1 MLWFKKKNKEIFEDG
16 NKFLKRYAG
25 QINSLIDYVDQNEKV
40 SDALDRLKEAYV
52 FAVAPKVMNK
62 EVKQYRENIEK
73 MFNELREVLR
83 SREWDENDVL
93 FRIADLKSEL
103 GMLTSVNK
111 K

>member
-1 MLWFKKKNKEIFEDG
+1 MLWFKKKNKEIYEDG

-25 QINSLIDYVDQNEKV
+25 QINSLIEYTGDNETV
-40 SDALDRLKEAYV
+40 SMALNTLKEAYYY
-52 FAVAPKVMNK
+52 AVSPKVMNK

-73 MFNELREVLR
+73 MFNELREALR
-83 SREWDENDVL
+83 SREWDEKDVM